1 MSRHGARHRFLQGLV
16 SGLRVVWPVLSGL
29 VASIVG
35 LGLIVGAL
43 EGWSAPESIYFS
55 FISGL
60 TIGYGGL
67 APKAPV
73 SRLLTILIGVC
84 GVLLTAVV
92 AAVAVKALPTP
103 EDGGGK

>member
-1 MSRHGARHRFLQGLV
+1 MSRHGARHQFLQGLV

-60 TIGYGGL
+60 TIGYGDL
-67 APKAPV
+67 APKALA

-84 GVLLTAVV
+84 GVLLTAIV